1 MVFQAPRRFFLET
14 ASKTQP
20 TYSYSKRSNPPIIV
34 LLSHRTQGYL
44 KVLDAAILGAFHASE
59 IPDFFGFSNQTDFIA
74 TDAVSKCTSVLFCPN
89 DPILINTI
97 SLLCPQ
103 AGSKPTS

>member
-20 TYSYSKRSNPPIIV
+20 TYSYSKRTNQPIIV
-34 LLSHRTQGYL
+34 LLSQRKQGYL

-59 IPDFFGFSNQTDFIA
+59 IPDFFGFGDFIA
-74 TDAVSKCTSVLFCPN
+74 TDAVSKCI
-89 DPILINTI
+89 IL
-97 SLLCPQ
+97 
-103 AGSKPTS
+103 SK